1 MLLPHHSL
9 LTYNSKK
16 EAWKRKKPKLLL
28 NALVMPRHVFA
39 PGLRPKV
46 RGMSSSWNCPK
57 TLNWMGWCVVVLVR
71 DFMSPTLFLNVDKPM
86 VMECGW
92 RDSSRIILTMRRVGE
107 LHHPFIFCVVWSSS
121 AAEKPECLLLHTL
134 YNNLQQNRG
143 CWNPHHYGQ

>member
-57 TLNWMGWCVVVLVR
+57 TLNWMSILQQHNTADVSLSWLG
-71 DFMSPTLFLNVDKPM
+71 DFTSPTLFLNVDKPM

-107 LHHPFIFCVVWSSS
+107 LHHPFIFCVVVVVFFW
-121 AAEKPECLLLHTL
+121 LIII
-134 YNNLQQNRG
+134 G
-143 CWNPHHYGQ
+143 CWKTRVFTPPHPV